1 MITVYCKVKT
11 LVGRLGHLE
20 KTFLAKRDFDFDE
33 LLERRHVCFA
43 KLIDAALHDTDIK
56 DEDIEADPEWP
67 LLKLVQR
74 RAVFT
79 GGSRTFG
86 GHVAT
91 KEWVAGFGVSKDV
104 ALYEFGLVD

>member
-1 MITVYCKVKT
+1 MQTVYCKVKT

-20 KTFLAKRDFDFDE
+20 KTFLAKRDFDLDE
-33 LLERRHVCFA
+33 LHQRPHICFA

-74 RAVFT
+74 RAVFS
-79 GGSRTFG
+79 GNKLFG
-86 GHVAT
+86 GHVAAR
-91 KEWVAGFGVSKDV
+91 EWVAGFGTTKDV
-104 ALYEFGLVD
+104 AIYEFGLVD